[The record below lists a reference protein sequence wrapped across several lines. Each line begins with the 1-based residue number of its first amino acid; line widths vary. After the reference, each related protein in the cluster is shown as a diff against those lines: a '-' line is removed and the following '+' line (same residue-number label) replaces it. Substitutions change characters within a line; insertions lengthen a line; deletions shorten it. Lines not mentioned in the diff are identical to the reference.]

1 MGAGHLSGDDRSVDA
16 LHNVWAVMERLQR
29 PGRSREDEM
38 IGPAKNRL
46 HDYEAGWL
54 TLLIKMG
61 VASEQE
67 AQAAMNRVAQA
78 AIDKQ
83 ESRRERRKREGRR
96 KKPPE

>member
-1 MGAGHLSGDDRSVDA
+1 
-16 LHNVWAVMERLQR
+16 
-29 PGRSREDEM
+29 M